1 MVESPKVQIP
11 GRNFVFLALLGRHPW
26 KGGVVNMLLNF
37 SFSSFLAG
45 QGSLQPGKQ
54 REGPK
59 EMIWWQGS
67 TWVYLQIPLCSNKR
81 PIYLFIAYTFCA
93 PGPSNL
99 VYKCQTYEK
108 GKSL

>member
-1 MVESPKVQIP
+1 M
-11 GRNFVFLALLGRHPW
+11 
-26 KGGVVNMLLNF
+26 NMLLNF
-37 SFSSFLAG
+37 SSSSFVAV

-54 REGPK
+54 REGPE

-81 PIYLFIAYTFCA
+81 PVYLFIAYTFCA

-99 VYKCQTYEK
+99 VYKCQTYEQGK
-108 GKSL
+108 GCKSTVKPRLHHQKNKCYQQFLPLSEAVQV